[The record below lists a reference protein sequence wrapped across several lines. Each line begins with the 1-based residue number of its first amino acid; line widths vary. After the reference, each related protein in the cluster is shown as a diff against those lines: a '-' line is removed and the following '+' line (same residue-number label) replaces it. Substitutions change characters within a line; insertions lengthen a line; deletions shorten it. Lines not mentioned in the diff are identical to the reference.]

1 MADQGSAGR
10 LPGHTSYPHVFAAGR
25 IGSLT
30 LANRA
35 MVAPL
40 TRTSATVDG
49 RVTQEMI
56 DYYAEFARGGWGLV
70 IAEASYVD
78 TAYSQGYNNQPGMAY
93 GMQQESWKPL
103 VEAVHK
109 AGMPI
114 FLQIYHGGAVN
125 QGNHWKVGSIAPS
138 AIQPLGGQIDRYGG
152 SGPFQMPREI
162 SREEMK
168 DVVASFA
175 GAAKRAVDIGFD
187 GVEVHG
193 ANGYLPDQFL
203 TVYTNQRTDEY
214 GGPIQNRIRFHVE
227 IMQAVRD
234 AVKGK
239 PVGVRISQTKVND
252 LTYTWPG
259 GVKDAEVIFP
269 ALAKTGIDFIHV
281 SGHLGAVPVFNQP
294 LSLAGLARKLTGLPI
309 IGNGKLHDPK
319 LADEL
324 IAKSEADFVSI
335 GKGALADPAWA
346 RKIAAGQQP
355 IPFDPGMTSPLATV
369 ANTTAW
375 RRRQGI
381 KAAQ

>member
-1 MADQGSAGR
+1 MVEQTATGQQ
-10 LPGHTSYPHVFAAGR
+10 PGHKAFPRVFSPGK

-30 LANRA
+30 LKNRA

-40 TRTSATVDG
+40 TRTSATVEG

-70 IAEASYVD
+70 IAEASYID
-78 TAYSQGYNNQPGMAY
+78 LAYSQGYNNQPGMAY
-93 GMQQESWKPL
+93 GLQQESWKPL

-125 QGNHWKVGSIAPS
+125 QGNHWKVGSISPS
-138 AIQPLGGQIDRYGG
+138 PIQPLGGQIDRYGG
-152 SGPFQMPREI
+152 SGPFQKPREI
-162 SREEMK
+162 TREEMK
-168 DVVASFA
+168 EVVASFA
-175 GAAKRAVDIGFD
+175 AAAKRAVDIGFD

-203 TVYTNQRTDEY
+203 TVYTNQRSDEY
-214 GGPIQNRIRFHVE
+214 GGPLHNRIRFHVE

-234 AVKGK
+234 AVQGK

-252 LTYTWPG
+252 LTYAWPG

-281 SGHLGAVPVFNQP
+281 SAHLGAVPVFNQQ
-294 LSLAGLARKLTGLPI
+294 LSLAGLAKKLTGLAI
-309 IGNGKLHDPK
+309 IGNGKLHEPK
-319 LADEL
+319 LADDL
-324 IAKSEADFVSI
+324 IAKGEADFFSV

-346 RKIAAGQQP
+346 YKIAAGQTP

-375 RRRQGI
+375 RRRQTQQ
-381 KAAQ
+381 AAQ